1 MQSYNFFPNG
11 VLKKMQHRTPLMEAY
26 RLTNDVNVRVDKV
39 MKDGMETAKLIFKK
53 RIKDICESI
62 NLKKNNR

>member
-1 MQSYNFFPNG
+1 
-11 VLKKMQHRTPLMEAY
+11 MQHITPLMEAY

>member
-1 MQSYNFFPNG
+1 
-11 VLKKMQHRTPLMEAY
+11 MQHITPLMEAY

-62 NLKKNNR
+62 NLKKITDEIDKFLELDKM

>member
-1 MQSYNFFPNG
+1 M
-11 VLKKMQHRTPLMEAY
+11 
-26 RLTNDVNVRVDKV
+26 TNDVNVRVDKV

-62 NLKKNNR
+62 NLKKKTVEIDKFLELDKM